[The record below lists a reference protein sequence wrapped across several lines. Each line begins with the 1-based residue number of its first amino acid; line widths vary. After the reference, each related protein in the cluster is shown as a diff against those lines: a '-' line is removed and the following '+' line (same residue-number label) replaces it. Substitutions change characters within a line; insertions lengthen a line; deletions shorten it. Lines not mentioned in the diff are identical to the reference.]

1 MNCVFP
7 KKVKYTFAFV
17 LFFTFGSFAQKLPSG
32 PQVLSFHSDVDDTE
46 QPYGCYIPKDYSE
59 KKAYPLVVML
69 HGAGSNHRLA
79 LRRVF
84 GKSNT
89 ATENDVEASLVFP
102 KWKDID
108 YIVVTPNARGTMG
121 YQGVAEK
128 DVWDMIADVKK
139 RFNIDENRTYLTG
152 LSMGGGGTL
161 WIGLTRP
168 DFWAAIAP
176 VCPAPPSETIKYID
190 NAFNLPA
197 YFHQGDKD
205 PAVKVEDTRKWVENF
220 KNAGSKIKY
229 QEYPGV
235 MHDSWVNAYKD
246 EAIFKWFDSFKRNP
260 FPDKV
265 KFTTA
270 QMKYNKAY
278 WLEIVDKKVGEIAKI
293 EANFKNKNV
302 LDIKTENIN
311 AFSVNVLEH
320 PNFNTKSALM
330 LNIDGQNLSVFGLT
344 NGQILI
350 KTEDKWSVGKRPDY
364 SKVKNGQLEGPMS
377 EIIADRQIYVYGTKD
392 NPSKEELE
400 KRRKL
405 AEQAADWSYYRGD
418 FLGRVMVF
426 PRTLSDKE
434 LRPSDIERSNLILF
448 GTAET
453 NDAIAKYVDKLPIK
467 LSPDA
472 GAGASL
478 TYIFPNDKKYILVNS
493 GQPFWEIPDN
503 DNSPFA
509 RLRSP
514 SKAGV
519 LSGLGDWVLFDK
531 SLNNVIANGIF
542 DKDWNLMEKDKEIL
556 QKSGKV
562 IVK

>member
-7 KKVKYTFAFV
+7 KKAKYTFAV
-17 LFFTFGSFAQKLPSG
+17 ALFFSFVSFAQKLPSG

-190 NAFNLPA
+190 NAFNLPT

-220 KNAGSKIKY
+220 KNAGSNVKY

-235 MHDSWVNAYKD
+235 MHDSWVPAYKD
-246 EAIFKWFDSFKRNP
+246 EAIFKWFESFKRNP

-364 SKVKNGQLEGPMS
+364 SKVKNAHLEGPMS

-453 NDAIAKYVDKLPIK
+453 NDAIAKYADKLPMK
-467 LSPDA
+467 LSQEA
-472 GAGASL
+472 GEGASL

-542 DKDWNLMEKDKEIL
+542 DKDWNLSEKDKEIL

-562 IVK
+562 IIK

>member
-7 KKVKYTFAFV
+7 KKAKYTFAIA
-17 LFFTFGSFAQKLPSG
+17 LFFSFVSFAQKLPSG

-190 NAFNLPA
+190 NAFNLPT

-220 KNAGSKIKY
+220 KNAGSKVKY

-364 SKVKNGQLEGPMS
+364 SKVKNAHLEGPMS

-405 AEQAADWSYYRGD
+405 AEQAADWSYNRGD

-448 GTAET
+448 GSAET
-453 NDAIAKYVDKLPIK
+453 NDAIAKYADKLPMK
-467 LSPDA
+467 LSPEA
-472 GAGASL
+472 GEGASL

-542 DKDWNLMEKDKEIL
+542 DKDWNLSEKDKEIL